1 MRVLVV
7 GAGGTGGYYG
17 GRLFEAGRD
26 VSFLVRPA
34 RAALLRERGL
44 EIVSPSGDVT
54 LRPPLVLADEIKSP
68 YDVVFLSVK
77 AYALDQAIADFA
89 PAVGPETMILPVL
102 NGMRHIDL
110 LVARFGEKP
119 VLGGAS
125 QIAMTVDPR
134 GRVVH
139 LTPLQK
145 LAYGE
150 RASAAKAGAG
160 TSPARLQALHELMS
174 GTPFEARLSQDI
186 EREMWQKWAMLA
198 TLGGIT
204 CLMRGTIGE
213 IEAAPGGA
221 ALSRAMFDECLAV
234 STAAGHPPADDFVET
249 TAKFLTA
256 PGSPAASSM
265 YRDMSGGLN
274 VEVDQILGDLVDRGR
289 ALSVKTPLLAAAFAN
304 LRVYQQRLDAAA
316 AAAKK
321 A

>member
-44 EIVSPSGDVT
+44 EIVSPSGDAT
-54 LRPPLVLADEIKSP
+54 LHPPLVLADQIKSP
-68 YDVVFLSVK
+68 NDIVFLSVK
-77 AYALDQAIADFA
+77 AYALEQAIEDLA
-89 PAVGPETMILPVL
+89 PAVGPETMIIPVL
-102 NGMRHIDL
+102 NGMRHVDM

-119 VLGGAS
+119 VLGGVS
-125 QIAMTVDPR
+125 QIAMTVDER

-150 RASAAKAGAG
+150 RATAAKAGAG
-160 TSPARLQALHELMS
+160 TPAARLQALHELMS

-186 EREMWQKWAMLA
+186 ELDMWQKWAMLA

-204 CLMRGTIGE
+204 CLMRGTVGE
-213 IEAAPGGA
+213 IEAVPGGA
-221 ALSRAMFDECLAV
+221 AMSRAMFDECIAV
-234 STAAGHPPADDFVET
+234 STASGHPPADDFIET

-265 YRDMSGGLN
+265 YRDMNGGLN
-274 VEVDQILGDLVDRGR
+274 VEVDQILGDLVKRGQT
-289 ALSVKTPLLAAAFAN
+289 LSVKTPLLAAAFTN
-304 LRVYQQRLDAAA
+304 LRVYQQRLDAAN
-316 AAAKK
+316 AKK